1 MAVLHVKSPNGT
13 GYAMTI
19 VTSAIPSESIAS
31 NGWCT
36 FPNGLMMQWGQT
48 GAVTGWSTWITLP
61 LRMTQYFC
69 CVATGNVETE
79 YGGGD
84 HLTVYRAYH
93 GGIVGRLFQLGDGV
107 QSFCFRTVIETGPSA
122 SVIVLGY

>member
-13 GYAMTI
+13 SYAMTI
-19 VTSAIPSESIAS
+19 VTSASPSESIAS

-48 GAVTGWSTWITLP
+48 GGVAGWNTWITLP

-69 CVATGNVETE
+69 CVATGNVEAD

-84 HLTVYRAYH
+84 HLTVYRAFH
-93 GGIVGRLFQLGDGV
+93 GGIVGRLFELDDP
-107 QSFCFRTVIETGPSA
+107 SSTLAFRTVMEAGPSA
-122 SVIVLGY
+122 SVIILGY